1 MKWVLVMLA
10 AAASNAS
17 SGCALVFEDGWIP
30 PAPPT
35 AAMSAGYGTFR
46 NTGDAELTVT
56 GASSP
61 LFGGVEMHETTLVGD
76 TSRMRQL
83 EAVAVPAKSEVTF
96 APGGKHLM
104 LMRPSGTGAAA
115 SGVTV
120 AFTVA
125 GCESPLEAT
134 LRYRSDAGDA
144 AEDHS
149 HHHH

>member
-10 AAASNAS
+10 AAAPNAS
-17 SGCALVFEDGWIP
+17 SSCALVFEDGWIP

-35 AAMSAGYGTFR
+35 AQMSAGYGTFR
-46 NTGDAELTVT
+46 NTGETELTVT

-61 LFGGVEMHETTLVGD
+61 AFGSVEMHETTLVGD

-83 EAVAVPAKSEVTF
+83 GAVAVPAKSEVSF

-115 SGVTV
+115 PSVTV

-125 GCESPLEAT
+125 GCESPLRAM
-134 LRYRSDAGDA
+134 LQHRGQSGDA